1 MQFYDGISH
10 PNESFI
16 LWGEMFKDVGTTAIK
31 IFKVMKDQEY
41 DEVTVIIA
49 ELAGTNHLA
58 ELLIS

>member
-1 MQFYDGISH
+1 
-10 PNESFI
+10 
-16 LWGEMFKDVGTTAIK
+16 MFKDVCTTAIK